1 MQGSVKDFIRRE
13 GWTFVIACGLVY
25 AVFLIQL
32 IGISLTD
39 ENLNPVIRPAP
50 PAWRFVGEIGF
61 DLSTLAPFL
70 SLAAVYIIR
79 TPVAYETVP
88 AKRRVVWTVALIALV
103 LSLAEFWWSWNG
115 HPTWL
120 RGFLG

>member
-1 MQGSVKDFIRRE
+1 
-13 GWTFVIACGLVY
+13 
-25 AVFLIQL
+25 
-32 IGISLTD
+32 
-39 ENLNPVIRPAP
+39 
-50 PAWRFVGEIGF
+50 
-61 DLSTLAPFL
+61 L